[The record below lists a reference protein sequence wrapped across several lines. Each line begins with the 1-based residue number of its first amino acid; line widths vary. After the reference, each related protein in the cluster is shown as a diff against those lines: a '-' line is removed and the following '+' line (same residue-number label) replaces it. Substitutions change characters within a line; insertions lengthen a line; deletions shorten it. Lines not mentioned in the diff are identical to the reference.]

1 MVLIQSMEF
10 RKQYNANELTST
22 YTAPEVLE
30 KYYVGGVSG
39 YDKEGCPLWIDP
51 FPLLDARGM
60 LVISAVDAV
69 ESGTCIESGVCRRP
83 L

>member
-1 MVLIQSMEF
+1 MEF

-60 LVISAVDAV
+60 LVTSAVDAV
-69 ESGTCIESGVCRRP
+69 ESGTCIGPGVCRCA